1 MKTNQNGNGNRRSM
15 LNSHGVGTIQPE
27 PNATQDHRLNE
38 HVVFDAEE
46 LGAPTTA
53 PAQKRAGQ
61 RRKLIVGGML
71 LLLLAVSL
79 AVALYSTLGKRT
91 LNLKVRDTQTE
102 SKTQVRQ
109 SSEDVTSQAIAEVR
123 SAIPEAPPPIP
134 SPGAATGTARVSPT
148 APVTVPIEG
157 LGGTVTQPAIGRD
170 ETTDAQ
176 TAKPTGTPLG
186 TDAVALTHSN
196 NITSSGS
203 RRNPERSIRCALPVV
218 PAVDKVARPPQHQA
232 ELAAPVFSKP
242 AEPGVILPAFGSV
255 LPVRLLGSLYTL
267 RSGSLVR
274 FELTRDVRGPG
285 WSMKKGT
292 VLVGAN
298 RGSEYD
304 RAYVAIVGF
313 IDPERG
319 RLVKLTGDVLGADG
333 GAGLRGRRRQLSSAW
348 SRAFSRVGS
357 SAVNVAGLAVGGLGR
372 NSVIINDAYGY
383 RVVNPVASELSSLI
397 SARANGQQRG
407 FVEVAAGTQG
417 YVMVTDLPAEIQ
429 GVDALDGLTAKDLA
443 ERLDDGRVRASTGL
457 GESELSELLS
467 SGSVED
473 IRAAMPRMTPEM
485 RRIAEVVIAESGR

>member
-1 MKTNQNGNGNRRSM
+1 
-15 LNSHGVGTIQPE
+15 
-27 PNATQDHRLNE
+27 
-38 HVVFDAEE
+38 
-46 LGAPTTA
+46 
-53 PAQKRAGQ
+53 
-61 RRKLIVGGML
+61 
-71 LLLLAVSL
+71 
-79 AVALYSTLGKRT
+79 
-91 LNLKVRDTQTE
+91 
-102 SKTQVRQ
+102 
-109 SSEDVTSQAIAEVR
+109 
-123 SAIPEAPPPIP
+123 
-134 SPGAATGTARVSPT
+134 
-148 APVTVPIEG
+148 
-157 LGGTVTQPAIGRD
+157 
-170 ETTDAQ
+170 
-176 TAKPTGTPLG
+176 
-186 TDAVALTHSN
+186 
-196 NITSSGS
+196 
-203 RRNPERSIRCALPVV
+203 
-218 PAVDKVARPPQHQA
+218 
-232 ELAAPVFSKP
+232 
-242 AEPGVILPAFGSV
+242 
-255 LPVRLLGSLYTL
+255 
-267 RSGSLVR
+267 
-274 FELTRDVRGPG
+274 
-285 WSMKKGT
+285 MKKGT

-372 NSVIINDAYGY
+372 NSVIMNDAYGY